1 MVLSPETR
9 TAERERLA
17 RMMLD
22 LVRERGT
29 EVSYTTAQ
37 AECGLSR
44 SRFEQLFDD
53 YDDLFDAIAQVW
65 LAPHM
70 QVMEEVVNADLPT
83 NRKMYEFICRRF
95 AISRDRFRDDP
106 EFFTMICEMG
116 AANFERVRSYVDL
129 ADHYLCEIIV
139 QAQADGYL
147 AGLEIEEALS
157 LINQMIN
164 NYTLPDTLIYLGDK
178 LTEEKLAR
186 IIDTIFI
193 GLSGDTGESARGVN
207 MIRIA
212 AT

>member
-116 AANFERVRSYVDL
+116 AANFERVRSCLLYTSPSPRDL
-129 ADHYLCEIIV
+129 
-139 QAQADGYL
+139 
-147 AGLEIEEALS
+147 S
-157 LINQMIN
+157 TSRM
-164 NYTLPDTLIYLGDK
+164 P
-178 LTEEKLAR
+178 
-186 IIDTIFI
+186 
-193 GLSGDTGESARGVN
+193 SSA
-207 MIRIA
+207 
-212 AT
+212 